1 MRIPLINT
9 ILFISVILSGCATAY
24 KPVGLFT
31 GGYSEEKFSND
42 LYTIRFKG
50 NDNTSIENAVEK
62 AMLRASEVGKMS
74 GFKYFVVVK
83 NNSSAETSYYRTP
96 ETTTTTG
103 TITAYAGVANMNAV
117 SQTTGGEIVSSVSP
131 TASLLIRYY
140 TENDFKH
147 PQIFGVESTY
157 EYLSKK
163 YIKSKGVIAPKSE
176 KDNFEPL

>member
-1 MRIPLINT
+1 MRISLINT
-9 ILFISVILSGCATAY
+9 ILFVSVILSGCATAY

-42 LYTIRFKG
+42 LYTIKFKG
-50 NDNTSIENAVEK
+50 NDNTSFENALEK

-74 GFKYFVVVK
+74 GFKYFVIVK
-83 NNSSAETSYYRTP
+83 NN
-96 ETTTTTG
+96 
-103 TITAYAGVANMNAV
+103 AGVANMNAV

-131 TASLLIRYY
+131 TVSLLIRYY

-147 PQIFGVESTY
+147 PQIFGVESMY